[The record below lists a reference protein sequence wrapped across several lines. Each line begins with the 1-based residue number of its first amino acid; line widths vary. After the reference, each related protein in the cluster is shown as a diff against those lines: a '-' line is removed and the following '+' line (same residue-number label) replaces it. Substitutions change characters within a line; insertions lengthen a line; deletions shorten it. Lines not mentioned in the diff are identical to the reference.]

1 MLLAKLNHY
10 GIRGVLK
17 DWFRLYLSIRN
28 HFASINC
35 FDSSITALN
44 SGVRQV
50 SQLGPSLFLVYINY
64 LNHANKFCKTEQ
76 SRQSS
81 LRATK

>member
-17 DWFRLYLSIRN
+17 DWFRSYLSSRN

-64 LNHANKFCKTEQ
+64 LNHANKFCKVNHFADE
-76 SRQSS
+76 SN
-81 LRATK
+81 

>member
-10 GIRGVLK
+10 GIRGVLN
-17 DWFRLYLSIRN
+17 DWFRSYLSSRN
-28 HFASINC
+28 HFASING
-35 FDSSITALN
+35 FDSSITALY

-64 LNHANKFCKTEQ
+64 LNHANKFCNVNHFADE
-76 SRQSS
+76 SN
-81 LRATK
+81 

>member
-17 DWFRLYLSIRN
+17 DWFRSYLSSHN
-28 HFASINC
+28 HFASISC

-64 LNHANKFCKTEQ
+64 LNHANKFCKVNHFADE
-76 SRQSS
+76 SN
-81 LRATK
+81 